1 MIGPEIVRRWLAQID
16 AAAGA
21 QADDAAGVLVT
32 DVTPLQLQPS
42 DGLGE
47 APLPELLFGSSGDGN
62 PNTRDALEAFMERGW
77 PTPDVPDWVGGGYV
91 TKERLMEA
99 LRLLAFEIDTLRY
112 RYWAVSADGAIE
124 EADTGK
130 PQ

>member
-21 QADDAAGVLVT
+21 PIDEAGVSVVDVESQQFGLVT
-32 DVTPLQLQPS
+32 
-42 DGLGE
+42 E
-47 APLPELLFGSSGDGN
+47 GN
-62 PNTRDALEAFMERGW
+62 PSTRDALEAFMERGW